1 MTEGPITPRRLP
13 LPSVTTETN
22 GNGDHR
28 GEEVPDPP
36 GPPRSLLQ
44 IAADCAMEAKAAA
57 LQASGWAGEAMGAAI
72 ASKRASDALTV
83 DFAALRVDFAAMRA
97 EFSEVAKAVGAR
109 RTVSGTLTI
118 PPLEMRVER
127 SDTGEHQALTTAE
140 LERVQQQYDDLATR
154 LQASEQRALVA
165 EAEERGARAEN
176 ERLEAEKF
184 RAEKAVE
191 AARARSKELRD
202 RVLFVLAFLTP
213 TAAIGAW
220 LLSHYH

>member
-1 MTEGPITPRRLP
+1 
-13 LPSVTTETN
+13 
-22 GNGDHR
+22 
-28 GEEVPDPP
+28 
-36 GPPRSLLQ
+36 
-44 IAADCAMEAKAAA
+44 
-57 LQASGWAGEAMGAAI
+57 MGAAI